1 MRSLGLLPS
10 VGNIRPTDRIPLGS
24 FIQDVED
31 FHRKTVDPVT
41 GRMFLKHSLQDDLRD
56 KRMRE
61 RLGLDNKQEGIEG
74 QKELD
79 TQDPIDE
86 IREKFIREMSLDSG
100 SQYPSKHQREWAAA
114 QVHIMDKEGIID
126 EMRQEAQEKGQQF
139 VEPNLELAG
148 VRQAYDHVTEQIKK
162 QGKFEK
168 DIACNDLFEDLL
180 HEKSFSLSK
189 FTQSE
194 SADNDTEA
202 ERA

>member
-74 QKELD
+74 QKEMD

-100 SQYPSKHQREWAAA
+100 S
-114 QVHIMDKEGIID
+114 
-126 EMRQEAQEKGQQF
+126 
-139 VEPNLELAG
+139 
-148 VRQAYDHVTEQIKK
+148 
-162 QGKFEK
+162 
-168 DIACNDLFEDLL
+168 
-180 HEKSFSLSK
+180 
-189 FTQSE
+189 
-194 SADNDTEA
+194 
-202 ERA
+202 

>member
-74 QKELD
+74 QKDLD
-79 TQDPIDE
+79 TQDPIDD

-100 SQYPSKHQREWAAA
+100 S
-114 QVHIMDKEGIID
+114 
-126 EMRQEAQEKGQQF
+126 
-139 VEPNLELAG
+139 
-148 VRQAYDHVTEQIKK
+148 
-162 QGKFEK
+162 
-168 DIACNDLFEDLL
+168 
-180 HEKSFSLSK
+180 
-189 FTQSE
+189 
-194 SADNDTEA
+194 
-202 ERA
+202 